1 MHRALRST
9 EITLMLGSLPLAI
22 RYAILALVA
31 IATNLISQDLTSRL
45 VTGHI
50 GFVLSLTVG
59 TAAGLLIKFWLDKRY
74 IFHFRAR
81 DLSHDSATFLLYA
94 VTGVL
99 TTAIFWGFEIGF
111 QLFFSST
118 LLRYVGGALGLALGY
133 RIKYALDK
141 RYVFRE
147 IPA

>member
-1 MHRALRST
+1 
-9 EITLMLGSLPLAI
+9 MLGSLPLAI

-31 IATNLISQDLTSRL
+31 ILTNLISQDLTSRL
-45 VTGHI
+45 VTGHV

-74 IFHFRAR
+74 IFHFQAR
-81 DLSHDSATFLLYA
+81 SISHDGATFLLYA
-94 VTGVL
+94 VTGL
-99 TTAIFWGFEIGF
+99 ATTAIFWSFEIAF
-111 QLFFSST
+111 HLIFSNT

-141 RYVFRE
+141 RYVFQVVA
-147 IPA
+147 P